1 MIACE
6 EDTWIGAP
14 ISPPL
19 AVELAERNGFELL
32 RSEGVEE
39 QYFWLWY
46 FKPSRLQ
53 MWRKGRGSGWL
64 VRGDAA
70 ASVLDAA
77 EFAQRQ
83 KVARRCLGRL
93 RQWNLNPGPLAL
105 LPWPA

>member
-1 MIACE
+1 MQRQRG
-6 EDTWIGAP
+6 DLVPIGEVVADLDGP
-14 ISPPL
+14 VQAIRDASP
-19 AVELAERNGFELL
+19 
-32 RSEGVEE
+32 
-39 QYFWLWY
+39 Q
-46 FKPSRLQ
+46 
-53 MWRKGRGSGWL
+53 KGRGSGWL

>member
-1 MIACE
+1 MTTIHARSTAQIE
-6 EDTWIGAP
+6 KEKQVQAE
-14 ISPPL
+14 PPVDV
-19 AVELAERNGFELL
+19 A
-32 RSEGVEE
+32 
-39 QYFWLWY
+39 
-46 FKPSRLQ
+46 KD
-53 MWRKGRGSGWL
+53 RGSGWL

-105 LPWPA
+105 LP